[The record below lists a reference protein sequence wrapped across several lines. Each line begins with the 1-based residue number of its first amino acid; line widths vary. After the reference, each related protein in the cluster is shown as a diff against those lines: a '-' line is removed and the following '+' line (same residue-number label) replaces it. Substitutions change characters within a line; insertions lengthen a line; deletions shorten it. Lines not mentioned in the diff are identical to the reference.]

1 MPPLESSNAQPI
13 PLPPSETEVSEV
25 ANATAFNSNIQIT
38 ACCSRQLPD
47 SGERPELSL
56 DEQQITA
63 VKPGGVKTELG
74 KSPTKFQEND
84 ILLIYP
90 QEFSNRS
97 SADLHVNPGKLKDSL
112 SGHIH
117 DILDYRW
124 ECNQIKDKPTWEEE
138 QSLADSI
145 LTRLPAALY
154 EFLNK
159 DWSGRDWFVPEEY
172 QALAKFHFAFIF
184 FSENDFLHYEI
195 SKVKGKEYPRYGY
208 EKCTEFEKF
217 LIKECLPLRKGWS
230 KDEVQYIKEWLNSG
244 LKNCQEY
251 NDQDCLEDY
260 VDYCHYGPLKA
271 DCVLICDHCSYHVLE
286 NQAAYSRIKE
296 LESQVEKLLLDCH
309 RFAK

>member
-1 MPPLESSNAQPI
+1 MSPLASSNAQPL
-13 PLPPSETEVSEV
+13 PLPPSEPEVSEV
-25 ANATAFNSNIQIT
+25 AIATAFNSNVQIT
-38 ACCSRQLPD
+38 DICSRQLPD
-47 SGERPELSL
+47 SGERPEHTL

-74 KSPTKFQEND
+74 KSPTQFQEND

-90 QEFSNRS
+90 QDFSNHS
-97 SADLHVNPGKLKDSL
+97 SLDLHVNPGKLKDAL
-112 SGHIH
+112 RRHIH
-117 DILDYRW
+117 DILDDRY
-124 ECNQIKDKPTWEEE
+124 ESFQIENEPTWDEE

-184 FSENDFLHYEI
+184 FSKDDILDYKMCEEE
-195 SKVKGKEYPRYGY
+195 GWEYPTYGY
-208 EKCTEFEKF
+208 AKCSEFKKF

-230 KDEVQYIKEWLNSG
+230 EDEVQYIEEWLNCE
-244 LKNCQEY
+244 LKHSQKY
-251 NDQDCLEDY
+251 PDRDRLKRY

-271 DCVLICDHCSYHVLE
+271 DCVSICDRSYRVHE
-286 NQAAYSRIKE
+286 NRAAYNRIKN
-296 LESQVEKLLLDCH
+296 LESQVEKLS
-309 RFAK
+309 